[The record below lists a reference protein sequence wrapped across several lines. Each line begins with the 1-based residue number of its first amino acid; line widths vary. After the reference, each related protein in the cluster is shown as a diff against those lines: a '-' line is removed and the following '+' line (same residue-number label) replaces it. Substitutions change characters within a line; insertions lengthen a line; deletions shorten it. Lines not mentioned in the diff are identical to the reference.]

1 MRSLYCGEVNESHI
15 GQEVTLC
22 GWVNKRRDLGAVIFL
37 DLRDREGLVQVV
49 YDPDLPE
56 VLAKANTLRNE
67 FCVQIKG
74 TVRARPEGQVNK
86 KMATGAI
93 EVLGLELT
101 ILNKSAPLP
110 LDSNQNNSEEQRLK
124 YRYLDLRRP
133 EMTERMR
140 FRAKVTSHVRASLEG
155 QGFLD
160 IETPILTAATP
171 EGARD
176 YLVPSRTHKG
186 SFFAL
191 PQSPQLFK
199 QLLMMSGMERYY
211 QIVKCFRDEDL
222 RADRQPEFTQIDI
235 ETSFMSSDQV
245 MEVAETMIVNLF
257 KELMDVDLGT
267 FPRMTY
273 LEAMT
278 RFGSDK
284 PDLRNPLELVDVA
297 DILKDV
303 EFKVFSG
310 PANDDKGRVAV
321 LCIPG
326 GAAKFSR
333 KGIDDL
339 TKFVGIY
346 GAKGMPWMKVNDI
359 EAALDTGKDGLQ
371 SPILKF
377 LSEDEAKA
385 ILSRTNAKTG
395 DIIFFGSDTYNVV
408 TESLGALRLKVGE
421 DLDLLQGE
429 WKPLWVVDFP
439 MFEEIDGHMHA
450 LHHPFTAPTNLT
462 AEQLEASPVGALSNA
477 YDMVLNGCELGG
489 GSVRIHNQDMQ
500 AAVFRILGISD
511 EEAQEKFGFLL
522 EALQYGAPP
531 HAGLAFGLDRLVM
544 LMTGASSIRDVMAFP
559 KTTTAACPLTNAPGK
574 ANPAQLVELGIA
586 CLPKENKENKEEI
599 KD

>member
-1 MRSLYCGEVNESHI
+1 MRTLYCGEVNESHI

-22 GWVNKRRDLGAVIFL
+22 GWVNRRRDLGAVIFL

-56 VLAKANTLRNE
+56 VLKQANALRNE

-74 TVRARPEGQVNK
+74 KVRARPQGQVNK
-86 KMATGAI
+86 DMKTGGI
-93 EVLGLELT
+93 EVLGLELN
-101 ILNKSAPLP
+101 ILNKAAPLP
-110 LDSNQNNSEEQRLK
+110 LDSNQENSEENRLK

-133 EMTERMR
+133 EMTERLR
-140 FRAKVTSHVRASLEG
+140 FRAKVTSSVRASLEA

-186 SFFAL
+186 KFFAL

-235 ETSFMSSDQV
+235 ETSFLSAEQV
-245 MEVAETMIVNLF
+245 MSVAETMIRELF
-257 KELMDVDLGT
+257 QKMLNVDLGD
-267 FPRMTY
+267 FPRMPFS
-273 LEAMT
+273 EAMT

-284 PDLRNPLELVDVA
+284 PDLRNPLELVDIA
-297 DILKDV
+297 DIVKDV

-310 PANDDKGRVAV
+310 PANDAKGRVAV
-321 LCIPG
+321 VKVP
-326 GAAKFSR
+326 GAAKELSR
-333 KGIDDL
+333 KKIDDY

-346 GAKGMPWMKVNDI
+346 GAKGMPWLKVNDI
-359 EAALDTGKDGLQ
+359 EAGLEGLQ

-377 LSEDEAKA
+377 LSEDAVKQ
-385 ILSRTNAKTG
+385 LLTRVNAQTG

-408 TESLGALRLKVGE
+408 TESLGALRLKLGE
-421 DLDLLQGE
+421 DLGLNSSD

-439 MFEEIDGHMHA
+439 MFEEVDGGLHA
-450 LHHPFTAPTNLT
+450 LHHPFTAPSNMTPEELAAN
-462 AEQLEASPVGALSNA
+462 PVGALSDA

-489 GSVRIHNQDMQ
+489 GSVRIHDQAMQ
-500 AAVFRILGISD
+500 SEVFRLLGIEK

-544 LMTGASSIRDVMAFP
+544 LMTGTSSIRDVMAFP

-574 ANPAQLVELGIA
+574 ANPAQLTELGIQTIV
-586 CLPKENKENKEEI
+586 EEE
-599 KD
+599 K